1 MKRRRFLAAAAGA
14 ALVSPVRA
22 AAAKKSIIALDW
34 IRMRN
39 SPDQQ
44 MQRMRD
50 FFGKSFAPAFKRT
63 GFGPVG
69 LFSNSIGPGSPAIV
83 VVTGYPDLASL
94 DVLEQKLMADKE
106 FAKSAEALQGMPG
119 LIYQRAERSLLRA
132 FESMPN
138 IQAPPTE
145 GRTGNR
151 IFEIRM
157 YESNT
162 GATLHRK
169 IKMFDEGE
177 IGIFRRLNMAPV
189 FFGETVAGTN
199 MPNLTYMLG
208 YDSMVAREKAWQA
221 FGQDPEWQK
230 MRVQPGVSDAE
241 VVSNISNWIVTPLP
255 GSDIR

>member
-14 ALVSPVRA
+14 AVVNPMSA
-22 AAAKKSIIALDW
+22 AAAKKSIISMDW

-50 FFGKSFAPAFKRT
+50 FLGKSFAPAAKRA
-63 GFGPVG
+63 GFGPLG
-69 LFSNSIGPGSPAIV
+69 LFSNSIGPGSPSILV
-83 VVTGYPDLASL
+83 VIGYPDFASL
-94 DVLEQKLMADKE
+94 DSFEQKLMADKE
-106 FAKSAEALQGMPG
+106 FAKGAEGLMGLPG

-132 FESMPN
+132 FESAPN
-138 IQAPPTE
+138 IEAPPTE
-145 GRTGNR
+145 GRTSNR
-151 IFEIRM
+151 VFEIRT

-169 IKMFDEGE
+169 IKMFDDGE

-189 FFGETVAGTN
+189 FFGETIVGTN

-208 YDSMVAREKAWQA
+208 YDSLAAREKAWQA

-230 MRVQPGVSDAE
+230 MRSQPGVSDAE